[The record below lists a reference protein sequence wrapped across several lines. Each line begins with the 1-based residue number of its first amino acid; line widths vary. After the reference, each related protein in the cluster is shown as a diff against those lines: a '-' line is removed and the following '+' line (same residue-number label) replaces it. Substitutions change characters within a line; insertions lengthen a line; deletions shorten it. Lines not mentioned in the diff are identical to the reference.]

1 MSNRDVEGTFQ
12 HITIKYMRNFTLH
25 KFLATLLMAVCSAT
39 LSVAQNVAKIGT
51 TEYATLQEAVNSVA
65 QGNSGYIFIL
75 ADASFDNLSIEGKRI
90 TINLQTHT
98 VKGNNIAVNGVEGVK
113 DTHLTILDSKADS
126 LSVDEKN
133 NYKVSYTISGT
144 LELTGSIRAYNG
156 AGINV
161 TSGTVV
167 STQGVALFAVG
178 DETGQKDIT
187 SYVKITGGY
196 VKAQE
201 FGVSPQGRG
210 ASVTVNGFA
219 VIESLDNAAVAGH
232 GSNTSEK
239 KLGGT
244 SITIMGKCWLIGRI
258 QSPGYAA
265 CGIYHPQQGTLTIK
279 YSRGIPNIVAI
290 NGAGIVMRGGTLNYR
305 AGNIIATGDANFTG
319 KVGDADAQIGNCGI
333 VYDRDCDY
341 YDAANVKINISD
353 NSGEKKVVGAKA
365 AIEVINEKAQDITG
379 VIDIQGGQF
388 SSDVLAYVNTDG
400 GREVFEHEGTYY
412 VGRFKAQVEGGLKYE
427 TALTAINKAPA
438 GSTVV
443 LLKDCSESGRAPEV
457 TKNVTLDLNGK
468 NLIFSSMTVAKGGNL
483 TIKDSGTGGTYN
495 GTGANYSVY
504 VKRGGIFNLESGTLT
519 NSSTNP
525 KTQHVVVRVEGGTAA
540 TPAASTANIKG
551 GKIETKG
558 TPVYVA
564 YPGATVNVS
573 GGELVGNGLACIAGQ
588 GNKGLGGTTIN
599 ISGGTLTAKPY
610 DDASAAC
617 GIYHPNEGTLNI
629 TGGNINVADGVG
641 VLMRGGEMTMT
652 GGEINATSDD
662 ATRTGSVGDTNQK
675 IGVCGVIFDRDANYP
690 AVATTS
696 IKIDGEAKVSGAK
709 AAVELI
715 NDNNVA
721 DAKSAFKLKGGTY
734 SSDVTALLDENSVA
748 VKQGDNYV
756 VTTYYAQ
763 VGETKYATLQ
773 EAANAATAG
782 QTVKVLNDVDMTKDG
797 NLTVNVGKDIVLD
810 MNGHSIKGANA
821 DYKNIM
827 VWGKLTLK
835 DSKENSTGK
844 IYAETPYQGGVYD
857 KTLVYVGSKGEFVME
872 SGHIYSVIPEK
883 TADNGQFG
891 IGAYDNST
899 VTINGGTVESGWY
912 ALAGNGSGVQTTT
925 ITINGGTL
933 VSTSDYAIYH
943 PQFGTLTIN
952 DGAVVYGAAGA
963 IAMKRGDL
971 VVNGGTMTSKG
982 VGDTGNW
989 GDGTGNLGK
998 AALNFCAPYGDVT
1011 AIIKGGTITA
1021 EGDAVLI
1028 DAKPTAGKTVALAI
1042 EGGTYSS
1049 DVSKYCSPG
1058 FTATPNADG
1067 TYGIT
1072 KVGDG
1077 VLVVYDKSYT
1087 QVAAGGTMD
1096 IDMDQVNKILVA
1108 EAGVKGVST
1117 TLTKNYT
1124 NTGWNAFFVPFD
1136 FTLTAEMLKDFEFAT
1151 LYAATLE
1158 NGNGSPIIAY
1168 LTAKAGDKI
1177 EAFLPCLI
1185 KAKATGKQQ
1194 LVVGEVDYKSNVTSK
1209 DCSSITELFTFHPVM
1224 ENTYIAAKHGYYLNS
1239 EQNSFVYNIHP
1250 EAYLPP
1256 LTYYMTIQDRGSM
1269 SYIEPANG
1277 GASKAKICV
1286 IGENEPT
1293 GITDI
1298 ADEAANASGKVYNLQ
1313 GVVVGNTTEGL
1324 PKGVYIKNGRKI
1336 IVK

>member
-1 MSNRDVEGTFQ
+1 
-12 HITIKYMRNFTLH
+12 MRNFTLH
-25 KFLATLLMAVCSAT
+25 KFLAMLLMAVCSAT
-39 LSVAQNVAKIGT
+39 LSVAQNVAQIGT
-51 TEYATLQEAVNSVA
+51 TKYATLQEAVNSVA
-65 QGNSGYIFIL
+65 QGNSGYIKIL
-75 ADASFDNLSIEGKRI
+75 ADASFDHLSIEGKRI

-98 VKGNNIAVNGVEGVK
+98 VKGNNIAVNGVDGVK
-113 DTHLTILDSKADS
+113 DTHLTILDSTKDKY
-126 LSVDEKN
+126 LSVDATN
-133 NYKVSYTISGT
+133 NYKVSYTNSGT

-167 STQGVALFAVG
+167 STQSVALFAFG
-178 DETGQKDIT
+178 DVTGQKDIT

-201 FGVSPQGRG
+201 FGASPQGRG
-210 ASVTVNGFA
+210 ASVTVDGAA
-219 VIESLDNAAVAGH
+219 VIESLDNAAVAGN
-232 GSNTSEK
+232 GTNEPGK
-239 KLGGT
+239 KMGGT
-244 SITIMGKCWLIGRI
+244 SITISGKCWLIGRI

-279 YSRGIPNIVAI
+279 YSRGIPNIVAV
-290 NGAGIVMRGGTLNYR
+290 NGAGIVMRGGTLDYR
-305 AGNIIATGDANFTG
+305 AGNITATGDASFVG
-319 KVGDADAQIGNCGI
+319 KVGDSPIEVGTSGI

-365 AIEVINEKAQDITG
+365 AIQVINDKAQDISG
-379 VIDIQGGQF
+379 VIDIQGGTF
-388 SSDVLAYVNTDG
+388 SSDVSAYVNPTE
-400 GREVFEHEGTYY
+400 REVFGHEGTYY
-412 VGRFKAQVEGGLKYE
+412 VGKFKAQVEGGLKYE

-468 NLIFSSMTVAKGGNL
+468 NLTFSYITVSKGGNL
-483 TIKDSGTGGTYN
+483 TIKDGGNGGTYT

-504 VKRGGIFNLESGTLT
+504 VKRGGIFNLESGKLT
-519 NSSTNP
+519 NSSTASGTSN
-525 KTQHVVVRVEGGTAA
+525 VVVRVEGGTAT
-540 TPAASTANIKG
+540 TPAASTANING
-551 GKIETKG
+551 GKIESKG
-558 TPVYVA
+558 TPVFVRD
-564 YPGATVNVS
+564 PGATVNVS
-573 GGELVGNGLACIAGQ
+573 GGDLVGSGLACIAGN
-588 GNKGLGGTTIN
+588 GTKGMGGTTIN

-610 DDASAAC
+610 PYDATSAAC

-629 TGGNINVADGVG
+629 TGGTINVADGVG

-652 GGEINATSDD
+652 GGEINATGD

-675 IGVCGVIFDRDANYP
+675 IGVSGVVFDRDANYP

-696 IKIDGEAKVSGAK
+696 IKIDGEAKVNGAK
-709 AAVELI
+709 EAVELI

-734 SSDVTALLDENSVA
+734 SGDVTALLDENSEA
-748 VKQGDNYV
+748 VKQGENYV

-773 EAANAATAG
+773 EAADAATAG
-782 QTVKVLNDVDMTKDG
+782 QTVKVLNDVDMTTDG
-797 NLTVNVGKDIVLD
+797 NLTVNEGKDIVLD

-821 DYKNIM
+821 DHKNIL
-827 VWGKLTLK
+827 VKGKLTLK

-844 IYAETPYQGGVYD
+844 IYSEDPYKTGVD
-857 KTLVYVGSKGEFVME
+857 KALIYVDGEFVME
-872 SGHIYSVIPEK
+872 SGHINTVLPNSV
-883 TADNGQFG
+883 DNGQFA
-891 IGAYDNST
+891 IGAFENCK
-899 VTINGGTVESGWY
+899 VTINGGTIEGGYSAITGF
-912 ALAGNGSGVQTTT
+912 GDPKDNTT

-933 VSTSDYAIYH
+933 ISPMDYAIYH
-943 PQFGTLTIN
+943 PQPGKLTVNEGATIYGGGGAICMKSGELEINGGTLT
-952 DGAVVYGAAGA
+952 
-963 IAMKRGDL
+963 
-971 VVNGGTMTSKG
+971 SKG
-982 VGDTGNW
+982 KGNTGNW
-989 GDGTGNLGK
+989 GDGTGGLGN
-998 AALNFCAPYGDVT
+998 AALNFCKPYGDVK

-1028 DAKPTAGKTVALAI
+1028 DAQPTEGKTVTLAI

-1072 KVGDG
+1072 HVGDG
-1077 VLVVYDKSYT
+1077 VLVVYDKSYY
-1087 QVAAGGTMD
+1087 QVAAGGTVD
-1096 IDMDQVNKILVA
+1096 IDMGQVNKILVA
-1108 EAGVKGVST
+1108 KDGVKGVNT

-1136 FTLTAEMLKDFEFAT
+1136 FTLTDEMLNHFEFAT
-1151 LYAATLE
+1151 LYATVLE
-1158 NGNGSPIIAY
+1158 NGSPVISY
-1168 LTAKAGDKI
+1168 KMAKAGDKI

-1185 KAKATGKQQ
+1185 KAKAMGEQKLNLGK
-1194 LVVGEVDYKSNVTSK
+1194 VDYKSNVTSK
-1209 DCSSITELFTFHPVM
+1209 DCSSITELYTFHPVM

-1239 EQNSFVYNIHP
+1239 EQNSFVYNAHP
-1250 EAYLPP
+1250 EAYIQP
-1256 LTYYMTIQDRGSM
+1256 LRYYMTIQDRATM

-1286 IGENEPT
+1286 IGEDEPT
-1293 GITDI
+1293 GITDLV
-1298 ADEAANASGKVYNLQ
+1298 DEAANASGKVYNLQ

>member
-1 MSNRDVEGTFQ
+1 
-12 HITIKYMRNFTLH
+12 
-25 KFLATLLMAVCSAT
+25 MAVCSAT
-39 LSVAQNVAKIGT
+39 LSVAQNVAKIGS
-51 TEYATLQEAVNSVA
+51 TEYATLEEAVNSVA
-65 QGNSGYIFIL
+65 QGKQGYITIL

-98 VKGNNIAVNGVEGVK
+98 VKGNNIAVNGVDGVK

-219 VIESLDNAAVAGH
+219 VIESLDNAAIAGH

-290 NGAGIVMRGGTLNYR
+290 NGAGIVMRGGTLDYR
-305 AGNIIATGDANFTG
+305 AGNITATGDASFVG
-319 KVGDADAQIGNCGI
+319 KVGDSPIEVGTSGI

-365 AIEVINEKAQDITG
+365 AIQVINDKAQDISG
-379 VIDIQGGQF
+379 VIDIQGGTF
-388 SSDVLAYVNTDG
+388 SSDVSAYVNPTE
-400 GREVFEHEGTYY
+400 REVFGHEGTYY
-412 VGRFKAQVEGGLKYE
+412 VGKFKAQVEGGLKYE

-468 NLIFSSMTVAKGGNL
+468 NLTFSYITVSKGGNL
-483 TIKDSGTGGTYN
+483 TIKDGGNGGTYT

-504 VKRGGIFNLESGTLT
+504 VKRGGIFNLESGKLT
-519 NSSTNP
+519 NSSTASGTSN
-525 KTQHVVVRVEGGTAA
+525 VVVRVEGGTAT
-540 TPAASTANIKG
+540 TPAASTANING
-551 GKIETKG
+551 GKIESKG
-558 TPVYVA
+558 TPVFVRD
-564 YPGATVNVS
+564 PGATVNVS
-573 GGELVGNGLACIAGQ
+573 GGDLVGSGLACIAGN
-588 GNKGLGGTTIN
+588 GTKGMGGTTIN

-610 DDASAAC
+610 PYDATSAAC

-629 TGGNINVADGVG
+629 TGGTINVADGVG

-652 GGEINATSDD
+652 GGEINATGD

-675 IGVCGVIFDRDANYP
+675 IGVSGVVFDRDANYP

-696 IKIDGEAKVSGAK
+696 IKIDGEAKVNGAK
-709 AAVELI
+709 EAVELI

-734 SSDVTALLDENSVA
+734 SSDVTALLDENSEA
-748 VKQGDNYV
+748 VKQGENYV

-773 EAANAATAG
+773 EAADAATAG
-782 QTVKVLNDVDMTKDG
+782 QTVKVLNDVDMTTDG
-797 NLTVNVGKDIVLD
+797 NLTVNEGKDIVLD

-821 DYKNIM
+821 DHKNIL
-827 VWGKLTLK
+827 VKGKLTLK

-844 IYAETPYQGGVYD
+844 IYSEDPYKTGVD
-857 KTLVYVGSKGEFVME
+857 KALIYVDGEFVME
-872 SGHIYSVIPEK
+872 SGHINTVLPNSV
-883 TADNGQFG
+883 DNGQFA
-891 IGAYDNST
+891 IGAFENCK
-899 VTINGGTVESGWY
+899 VTINGGTIEGGYSAITGF
-912 ALAGNGSGVQTTT
+912 GDPKDNTT

-933 VSTSDYAIYH
+933 ISPMDYAIYH
-943 PQFGTLTIN
+943 PQPGKLTVNEGATIYGGGGAICMKSGELEINGGTLT
-952 DGAVVYGAAGA
+952 
-963 IAMKRGDL
+963 
-971 VVNGGTMTSKG
+971 SKG
-982 VGDTGNW
+982 KGNTGNW
-989 GDGTGNLGK
+989 GDGTGGLGN
-998 AALNFCAPYGDVT
+998 AALNFCKPYGDVK

-1028 DAKPTAGKTVALAI
+1028 DAQPTEGKTVTLAI

-1072 KVGDG
+1072 HVGDG
-1077 VLVVYDKSYT
+1077 VLVVYDKSYY
-1087 QVAAGGTMD
+1087 QVAAGGTVD
-1096 IDMDQVNKILVA
+1096 IDMGQVNKILVA
-1108 EAGVKGVST
+1108 KDGVKGVNT

-1136 FTLTAEMLKDFEFAT
+1136 FTLTDEMLNDFEFAT
-1151 LYAATLE
+1151 LYAIALE
-1158 NGNGSPIIAY
+1158 NGNGSSVISYIMK
-1168 LTAKAGDKI
+1168 KAGDKI
-1177 EAFLPCLI
+1177 AAFFPCLI
-1185 KAKATGKQQ
+1185 KAKATGKQK
-1194 LVVGEVDYKSNVTSK
+1194 LNVGEVDYKSIKEVTPT
-1209 DCSSITELFTFHPVM
+1209 DCSSTTELFTFHPVM
-1224 ENTYIAAKHGYYLNS
+1224 ENTYIAAKKGYYLNS
-1239 EQNSFVYNIHP
+1239 EKKSFVYNIHP

-1256 LTYYMTIQDRGSM
+1256 FRYYMTIQDRATKN
-1269 SYIEPANG
+1269 YIVPDNG

-1293 GITDI
+1293 GITDLV
-1298 ADEAANASGKVYNLQ
+1298 DEAANASGKVYNLQ

>member
-1 MSNRDVEGTFQ
+1 
-12 HITIKYMRNFTLH
+12 MRNFTLH
-25 KFLATLLMAVCSAT
+25 KFLAMLLMAVCSAT
-39 LSVAQNVAKIGT
+39 LSVAKNVAKIGT

-65 QGNSGYIFIL
+65 QGKNGYIFIL
-75 ADASFDNLSIEGKRI
+75 ADASFDNLSIDGKQI

-98 VKGNNIAVNGVEGVK
+98 VKGNSIDVNGVEGV
-113 DTHLTILDSKADS
+113 DTYLKILDSKAKG
-126 LSVDEKN
+126 LSVDATN

-156 AGINV
+156 AGIKV
-161 TSGTVV
+161 ESGTVV
-167 STQGVALFAVG
+167 STQSVALFAVG
-178 DETGQKDIT
+178 DETGQKDIA

-201 FGVSPQGRG
+201 FGASPQGRG
-210 ASVTVNGFA
+210 ASVTVDVADRKGA
-219 VIESLDNAAVAGH
+219 TVVESLDNAAVAGN
-232 GSNTSEK
+232 GTNSPEK

-244 SITIMGKCWLIGRI
+244 SITISGKCWLIGRI

-279 YSRGIPNIVAI
+279 YHLGIPNIVAI
-290 NGAGIVMRGGTLNYR
+290 NGAGIVMRGGTLDYR
-305 AGNIIATGDANFTG
+305 AGNIIATGDASFVG
-319 KVGDADAQIGNCGI
+319 KVGDSRVVVGNSGI

-341 YDAANVKINISD
+341 YDAANVKINIS
-353 NSGEKKVVGAKA
+353 NTGEKKVVGAKT
-365 AIEVINEKAQDITG
+365 AIQVINDKAQDISG
-379 VIDIQGGQF
+379 VFDIKGGTF
-388 SSDVLAYVNTDG
+388 SSDVSAYVNTTE
-400 GREVFEHEGTYY
+400 REVFEHEGTYY
-412 VGRFKAQVEGGLKYE
+412 VGNFKAQVVGGLKYE
-427 TALTAINKAPA
+427 TALTAINEAPA

-443 LLKDCSESGRAPEV
+443 LLKDCSETGRSPEI

-468 NLIFSSMTVAKGGNL
+468 NLTFSYITVSKGGNL
-483 TIKDSGTGGTYN
+483 TIKDSGNGGTYS
-495 GTGANYSVY
+495 GTGANYSVH

-519 NSSTNP
+519 NSSTANG
-525 KTQHVVVRVEGGTAA
+525 TSNVVVRVEGGTAA
-540 TPAASTANIKG
+540 TPVASTANIKG

-558 TPVYVA
+558 TPVFVRD
-564 YPGATVNVS
+564 PGATVNVS
-573 GGELVGNGLACIAGQ
+573 GGELTGSGLACIAGN
-588 GNKGLGGTTIN
+588 GSEGMGGTTIN
-599 ISGGTLTAKPY
+599 VSGGTLTAKPY
-610 DDASAAC
+610 DDTSAAC

-629 TGGNINVADGVG
+629 TGGTINVADGVG

-652 GGEINATSDD
+652 GGEINATGD

-675 IGVCGVIFDRDANYP
+675 IGVSGVIFDRDANYP

-734 SSDVTALLDENSVA
+734 SSDISALLDENSVA
-748 VKQGDNYV
+748 EEKNGVYV

-782 QTVKVLNDVDMTKDG
+782 QTVKVLNDVDMTTHG

-821 DYKNIM
+821 DYKNIL

-844 IYAETPYQGGVYD
+844 IYAETPYQYGVYD
-857 KTLVYVGSKGEFVME
+857 KPLVYVGSKGEFVME
-872 SGHIYSVIPEK
+872 SGHIYSVIPEN
-883 TADNGQFG
+883 TVYSGQFG
-891 IGAYDNST
+891 IGAYDNSK

-912 ALAGNGSGVQTTT
+912 AIAGNGSGVQTTA

-963 IAMKRGDL
+963 IAMKRGNL
-971 VVNGGTMTSKG
+971 VVNGGIMTSKG
-982 VGDTGNW
+982 IGDTGNW

-1011 AIIKGGTITA
+1011 ATIKGGTITA

-1028 DAKPTAGKTVALAI
+1028 DAKPTEGKEVSLAI
-1042 EGGTYSS
+1042 SGGTFSS
-1049 DVSKYCSPG
+1049 DVSKYCAAG

-1072 KVGDG
+1072 KVGDLS
-1077 VLVVYDKSYT
+1077 VMVAYDKAYDN
-1087 QVAAGGTMD
+1087 VEAGGTVDINMD
-1096 IDMDQVNKILVA
+1096 TVNKILVA
-1108 EAGVKGVST
+1108 KTEVANVTT
-1117 TLTKNYT
+1117 TLTKT
-1124 NTGWNAFFVPFD
+1124 FSSTGWNAFFVPFD
-1136 FTLTAEMLKDFEFAT
+1136 FTLTAEMLNDFEFAKLHAVIAENNAPVVNFKT
-1151 LYAATLE
+1151 VAA
-1158 NGNGSPIIAY
+1158 N
-1168 LTAKAGDKI
+1168 DKI
-1177 EAFLPCLI
+1177 SAYSPYLI
-1185 KAKATGKQQ
+1185 KAKTAGSHS
-1194 LVVGEVDYKSNVTSK
+1194 LNVGAVTYKSNAGEPPYTATI
-1209 DCSSITELFTFHPVM
+1209 DEFYTFYPVM
-1224 ENTYIAAKHGYYLNS
+1224 ENTYTAVEKGYYLDS
-1239 EQNSFVYNIHP
+1239 EQNSFVYSVN
-1250 EAYLPP
+1250 EKTYVPP
-1256 LTYYMTIQDRGSM
+1256 LRYYMTMWDKNAKD
-1269 SYIEPANG
+1269 YIVPTSG
-1277 GASKAKICV
+1277 GASKVKFCV
-1286 IGENEPT
+1286 IGEDEPT
-1293 GITDI
+1293 GITDMV
-1298 ADEAANASGKVYNLQ
+1298 DDAANASGKIYNLQ

>member
-1 MSNRDVEGTFQ
+1 M
-12 HITIKYMRNFTLH
+12 
-25 KFLATLLMAVCSAT
+25 LLMAVCSAT
-39 LSVAQNVAKIGT
+39 LSVAQNVAKIGS
-51 TEYATLQEAVNSVA
+51 TEYATLQEAVDSVA
-65 QGNSGYIFIL
+65 QGKKGYIYIL
-75 ADASFDNLSIEGKRI
+75 ADASFDNLSIEGKQI
-90 TINLQTHT
+90 IINLQNHT
-98 VKGNNIAVNGVEGVK
+98 VTGNKIDVYGTEGT
-113 DTHLTILDSKADS
+113 DTYLKILDSSKRQH
-126 LSVDEKN
+126 LSVDAKN
-133 NYKVSYTISGT
+133 NYKVSYTNSGT

-156 AGINV
+156 AAIKV
-161 TSGTVV
+161 ESGTVV
-167 STQGVALFAVG
+167 STQSVALFAFG
-178 DETGQKDIT
+178 DETGQKDIA
-187 SYVKITGGY
+187 SSIEITGGY

-201 FGVSPQGRG
+201 FGASPQGRG

-219 VIESLDNAAVAGH
+219 VIESLDNAAVAGN
-232 GSNTSEK
+232 GTNEPGK

-244 SITIMGKCWLIGRI
+244 SITISGKCWLIGRI

-265 CGIYHPQQGTLTIK
+265 CGIYYPQRGTLTIK
-279 YSRGIPNIVAI
+279 YSAGIPNIVAI
-290 NGAGIVMRGGTLNYR
+290 NGAGIVMRGGTLDYR
-305 AGNIIATGDANFTG
+305 AGNIIATGDASFVG
-319 KVGDADAQIGNCGI
+319 KVGDTPIEVGTSGI

-341 YDAANVKINISD
+341 YDAANVKITIPS
-353 NSGEKKVVGAKA
+353 SGEKKVVGAKS
-365 AIEVINEKAQDITG
+365 AIQVINDKAQDISG
-379 VIDIQGGQF
+379 VFDIQGGSF
-388 SSDVLAYVNTDG
+388 SSDVSAYVNTKE
-400 GREVFEHEGTYY
+400 REVFEHEGTYY
-412 VGRFKAQVEGGLKYE
+412 VGKFKAQVVGGLKYE
-427 TALTAINKAPA
+427 MASTAISKAPA
-438 GSTVV
+438 GSTVI
-443 LLKDCSESGRAPEV
+443 LLNDCEEGNLGPSVS
-457 TKNVTLDLNGK
+457 KNVTIDLNGK
-468 NLIFSSMTVAKGGNL
+468 NLVFQSITVDIHGNL
-483 TIKDSGTGGTYN
+483 TIKDSGNGGTYN
-495 GTGANYSVY
+495 GTYVDYSVR
-504 VKRGGIFNLESGTLT
+504 VKRGSVFNLESGTLT
-519 NSSTNP
+519 NSSTHP
-525 KTQHVVVRVEGGTAA
+525 KTSNVVVWVEGGTAKK
-540 TPAASTANIKG
+540 PAASTANIKG

-558 TPVYVA
+558 TPVFVRD
-564 YPGATVNVS
+564 PGATVNVS
-573 GGELVGNGLACIAGQ
+573 GGELVGSGLACIAGN
-588 GNKGLGGTTIN
+588 GTKGQGGTTIN
-599 ISGGTLTAKPY
+599 VSGGTLTANAADK
-610 DDASAAC
+610 ASAAC

-629 TGGNINVADGVG
+629 TGGTINVTDGVG

-652 GGEINATSDD
+652 GGEINATGD
-662 ATRTGSVGDTNQK
+662 ATRIGSVGDTNQK
-675 IGVCGVIFDRDANYP
+675 IGVSGVIFDRDANYP
-690 AVATTS
+690 AVATTK
-696 IKIDGEAKVSGAK
+696 IKIDGDAKVNGAK
-709 AAVELI
+709 EAVELI
-715 NDNNVA
+715 NTQGVA
-721 DAKSAFKLKGGTY
+721 DAKSAFSLKGGTY
-734 SSDVTALLDENSVA
+734 NKDVTALLDENSVA
-748 VKQGDNYV
+748 EEKDGVYV

-773 EAANAATAG
+773 EAADAATAG
-782 QTVKVLNDVDMTKDG
+782 QTVKVINDVDMTTDG
-797 NLTVNVGKDIVLD
+797 NLTVKVGKDIVLD

-821 DYKNIM
+821 DYKNIL

-844 IYAETPYQGGVYD
+844 IYAETPYQYGVYD
-857 KTLVYVGSKGEFVME
+857 KPLVYVGSKGEFVME
-872 SGHIYSVIPEK
+872 SGHIYSVIPKK

-891 IGAYDNST
+891 IGAYDNSK

-912 ALAGNGSGVQTTT
+912 AIAGNGSGVQTTT

-963 IAMKRGDL
+963 IAMKRGNL

-982 VGDTGNW
+982 IGDTGNW

-1028 DAKPTAGKTVALAI
+1028 DAQPTEGKTVTLAI

-1067 TYGIT
+1067 TYSIT
-1072 KVGDG
+1072 HVGDG

-1096 IDMDQVNKILVA
+1096 IDMGQVNKILVA
-1108 EAGVKGVST
+1108 EAGVTGVNT
-1117 TLTKNYT
+1117 TLQKNFT

-1269 SYIEPANG
+1269 SYIESANG

>member
-1 MSNRDVEGTFQ
+1 
-12 HITIKYMRNFTLH
+12 MRNFTLH
-25 KFLATLLMAVCSAT
+25 KILAMLLMAVCNAT

-65 QGNSGYIFIL
+65 QGKKGYIYIL
-75 ADASFDNLSIEGKRI
+75 ADASFDNLSIDGKQI
-90 TINLQTHT
+90 IINLQTHT
-98 VKGNNIAVNGVEGVK
+98 VKGNDIAVKGVDGIT
-113 DTHLTILDSKADS
+113 DTYLKILDSKAKR
-126 LSVDEKN
+126 LSVSTTN
-133 NYKVSYTISGT
+133 NYKVSYTTSGT

-156 AGINV
+156 AAIKV
-161 TSGTVV
+161 ESGTVV
-167 STQGVALFAVG
+167 STQSVALFAVG
-178 DETGQKDIT
+178 DETGQKDIA
-187 SYVKITGGY
+187 SSIEITGGY

-201 FGVSPQGRG
+201 FGASPQGRG

-219 VIESLDNAAVAGH
+219 VIESLDNAAVAGN
-232 GSNTSEK
+232 GTNEPGK

-258 QSPGYAA
+258 QSSGYAA

-279 YSRGIPNIVAI
+279 YNAGIPNIVAI
-290 NGAGIVMRGGTLNYR
+290 NGAGIVMRGGTLNYS
-305 AGNIIATGDANFTG
+305 AGNITATGDANFVG
-319 KVGDADAQIGNCGI
+319 KVGDSRVVVGTSGI

-341 YDAANVKINISD
+341 YDAANVKITIPS
-353 NSGEKKVVGAKA
+353 SGEKKVVGAKS
-365 AIEVINEKAQDITG
+365 AIQVINDSNNNIDD
-379 VIDIQGGQF
+379 VFDIQGGQF
-388 SSDVLAYVNTDG
+388 SSDVSAYVNTKE
-400 GREVFEHEGTYY
+400 REVFEHEGTYY
-412 VGRFKAQVEGGLKYE
+412 VGKFKAQVVGGLKYE
-427 TALTAINKAPA
+427 MASTAISKAPA
-438 GSTVV
+438 GSTVI
-443 LLKDCSESGRAPEV
+443 LLNDCEERNLGPSVS
-457 TKNVTLDLNGK
+457 KNVTIDLNGK
-468 NLIFSSMTVAKGGNL
+468 NLVFQSITVDIHGNL
-483 TIKDSGTGGTYN
+483 TIKDSGNGGTYN
-495 GTGANYSVY
+495 GTYVDYSVR
-504 VKRGGIFNLESGTLT
+504 VKRGGVFNLESGTLT
-519 NSSTNP
+519 NSSTTEGTSN
-525 KTQHVVVRVEGGTAA
+525 VVVWVEGGTAKK
-540 TPAASTANIKG
+540 PAASTANIKG

-558 TPVYVA
+558 TPVFVRD
-564 YPGATVNVS
+564 PGATVNVS
-573 GGELVGNGLACIAGQ
+573 GGDLVGSGLACIAGN
-588 GNKGLGGTTIN
+588 GTKGYGGTTIN
-599 ISGGTLTAKPY
+599 VSGGTLTAKPY
-610 DDASAAC
+610 DATSAAC

-629 TGGNINVADGVG
+629 TGGTINVADGVG
-641 VLMRGGEMTMT
+641 VLMRGGKMTMT
-652 GGEINATSDD
+652 GGEINATGD
-662 ATRTGSVGDTNQK
+662 ATRTGSVGDANQK
-675 IGVCGVIFDRDANYP
+675 IGVSGVIFDRDANYP
-690 AVATTS
+690 YAASTS

-734 SSDVTALLDENSVA
+734 SSDVSALLDENSVA
-748 VKQGDNYV
+748 EEKNGVYV
-756 VTTYYAQ
+756 VKTYYAQ

-773 EAANAATAG
+773 KAADAAAAG
-782 QTVKVLNDVDMTKDG
+782 QTVTVLNDVDMTTDG
-797 NLTVNVGKDIVLD
+797 NLTVNEGKDIVLD

-821 DYKNIM
+821 DYKNIL

-844 IYAETPYQGGVYD
+844 IYAETPYQYGVYD
-857 KTLVYVGSKGEFVME
+857 KPLVYVGSKGEFVME

-899 VTINGGTVESGWY
+899 VTINGGTIESGWY
-912 ALAGNGSGVQTTT
+912 AIAGNGSGVQTTA

-963 IAMKRGDL
+963 IAMKRGNL

-982 VGDTGNW
+982 IGDTGNW

-1028 DAKPTAGKTVALAI
+1028 DAKPTEGKTVTLAI

-1058 FTATPNADG
+1058 FTATLNADG
-1067 TYGIT
+1067 TYGIIN
-1072 KVGDG
+1072 VGDG

-1087 QVAAGGTMD
+1087 QVEAGGSVD

-1108 EAGVKGVST
+1108 EAGVKGVNT

-1124 NTGWNAFFVPFD
+1124 NTGWNSFFVPFD
-1136 FTLTAEMLKDFEFAT
+1136 FTLTDEMLNHFEFAT
-1151 LYAATLE
+1151 LYSIMLE
-1158 NGNGSPIIAY
+1158 NGNGSPVISYIMK
-1168 LTAKAGDKI
+1168 KAGDNI
-1177 EAFLPCLI
+1177 AAFFPCLI
-1185 KAKATGKQQ
+1185 KAKATGEQT
-1194 LVVGEVDYKSNVTSK
+1194 LNVGEVDYKSTKRVTPK
-1209 DCSSITELFTFHPVM
+1209 DCSSITELYTFYPVM

-1239 EQNSFVYNIHP
+1239 EQNSFVYNAHP
-1250 EAYLPP
+1250 EAHIRP
-1256 LTYYMTIQDRGSM
+1256 LRYYMTIQDRATM

-1286 IGENEPT
+1286 IGEDEPT
-1293 GITDI
+1293 DITDLV
-1298 ADEAANASGKVYNLQ
+1298 DDGANASGKVYNLQ

>member
-1 MSNRDVEGTFQ
+1 
-12 HITIKYMRNFTLH
+12 MRNFTLH

-39 LSVAQNVAKIGT
+39 LSVAQNVAKIGS

-65 QGNSGYIFIL
+65 PGKQGYIFIL
-75 ADASFDNLSIEGKRI
+75 ADASFDNLRIDGKQI
-90 TINLQTHT
+90 VINLKAHT
-98 VKGNNIAVNGVEGVK
+98 VKGHDITVNGDGITNTYLK
-113 DTHLTILDSKADS
+113 ILDSSKYQH
-126 LSVDEKN
+126 LSVDATN
-133 NYKVSYTISGT
+133 NYKVSYTNSGT

-156 AGINV
+156 AGIKV
-161 TSGTVV
+161 ESGTVV
-167 STQGVALFAVG
+167 STQGSALFAVG
-178 DETGQKDIT
+178 DETGQKDIA
-187 SYVKITGGY
+187 SYINITGGY

-201 FGVSPQGRG
+201 VGASPQGRG

-219 VIESLDNAAVAGH
+219 VIESLDNAAVAGN
-232 GSNTSEK
+232 GTNEPGK
-239 KLGGT
+239 KMGGT
-244 SITIMGKCWLIGRI
+244 SITISGKCWLIGRI
-258 QSPGYAA
+258 LSQGYAA

-279 YSRGIPNIVAI
+279 YSAGIPNIVAI
-290 NGAGIVMRGGTLNYR
+290 NGAGIVMRSGTLDYR
-305 AGNIIATGDANFTG
+305 AGNIIATGDASFVG
-319 KVGDADAQIGNCGI
+319 KVGDSPIEVGTSGI

-341 YDAANVKINISD
+341 YDAANVKITIPS
-353 NSGEKKVVGAKA
+353 SGEKKVVGAKA
-365 AIEVINEKAQDITG
+365 AIQVINDKAQDISG
-379 VIDIQGGQF
+379 VFDIQGGSF
-388 SSDVLAYVNTDG
+388 SSDVSAYVNTTE
-400 GREVFEHEGTYY
+400 REVFEHEGTYY
-412 VGRFKAQVEGGLKYE
+412 VGIFKAQVVGGLKYE
-427 TALTAINKAPA
+427 TFSTAISKAPA

-443 LLKDCSESGRAPEV
+443 LLKDCNAPGSGASIS
-457 TKNVTLDLNGK
+457 KNVTLDLKGK
-468 NLIFSSMTVAKGGNL
+468 NLTLSSMTVDKGGNL
-483 TIKDSGTGGTYN
+483 TIKDSGNGGTYN
-495 GTGANYSVY
+495 GTGVNYSLR

-519 NSSTNP
+519 NTSTDSLTSN
-525 KTQHVVVRVEGGTAA
+525 VVVWVEGGTAKK
-540 TPAASTANIKG
+540 PAASTANIKG

-558 TPVYVA
+558 TPVFVRD
-564 YPGATVNVS
+564 PGATVNVS
-573 GGELVGNGLACIAGQ
+573 GGELVGSGLACIAGN
-588 GNKGLGGTTIN
+588 GTKGQGGTTIN
-599 ISGGTLTAKPY
+599 VSGGTLTANAADK
-610 DDASAAC
+610 ASAAC

-629 TGGNINVADGVG
+629 TGGTINVADGVG

-652 GGEINATSDD
+652 GGEINATGDD

-675 IGVCGVIFDRDANYP
+675 IGVSGVIFDRDANYP
-690 AVATTS
+690 AVATTK
-696 IKIDGEAKVSGAK
+696 IKIDGDAKVNGAK
-709 AAVELI
+709 EAVELI
-715 NDNNVA
+715 NTNGVA

-734 SSDVTALLDENSVA
+734 SSDVSALLDENSVA
-748 VKQGDNYV
+748 EEKNGVYV
-756 VTTYYAQ
+756 VKTYYAQ

-773 EAANAATAG
+773 KAADAAAAG
-782 QTVKVLNDVDMTKDG
+782 QTVTVLNDVDMTTDG
-797 NLTVNVGKDIVLD
+797 NLTVNEGKDIVLD

-821 DYKNIM
+821 DYKNIL

-844 IYAETPYQGGVYD
+844 IYAETPYQYGVYD
-857 KTLVYVGSKGEFVME
+857 KPLVYVGSKGEFVME
-872 SGHIYSVIPEK
+872 SGHIYSVIPKK

-899 VTINGGTVESGWY
+899 VTINGGTIESGWY
-912 ALAGNGSGVQTTT
+912 AIAGNGSGVQTTA

-963 IAMKRGDL
+963 IAMKRGNL

-982 VGDTGNW
+982 IGDTGNW

-1028 DAKPTAGKTVALAI
+1028 DAKPTEGKTVTLAI

-1072 KVGDG
+1072 HVGDG
-1077 VLVVYDKSYT
+1077 ILVTYDKSYT
-1087 QVAAGGTMD
+1087 QIAAGGTVD

-1108 EAGVKGVST
+1108 EAGVNGVNT
-1117 TLTKNYT
+1117 TLTKNYN
-1124 NTGWNAFFVPFD
+1124 NTGWYSFFVPFD
-1136 FTLTAEMLKDFEFAT
+1136 FTLTDEMLKDFEFAT
-1151 LYAATLE
+1151 LYATALE
-1158 NGNGSPIIAY
+1158 NGNGSPVISY
-1168 LTAKAGDKI
+1168 KMAKAGDKI
-1177 EAFLPCLI
+1177 AAFFPCLI
-1185 KAKATGKQQ
+1185 KAKATGEQK
-1194 LVVGEVDYKSNVTSK
+1194 LNVGEVDYKSTKGVTPK
-1209 DCSSITELFTFHPVM
+1209 DCSSITELYTFYPVM

-1239 EQNSFVYNIHP
+1239 EQNSFVYNAHP
-1250 EAYLPP
+1250 EAHIRP
-1256 LTYYMTIQDRGSM
+1256 LRYYMTIQDRATM

-1286 IGENEPT
+1286 IGEDEPT
-1293 GITDI
+1293 GITDLV
-1298 ADEAANASGKVYNLQ
+1298 DDGANASGKVYNLQ

>member
-1 MSNRDVEGTFQ
+1 
-12 HITIKYMRNFTLH
+12 
-25 KFLATLLMAVCSAT
+25 MAVCSAT
-39 LSVAQNVAKIGT
+39 LSVAQNVAKIGS

-65 QGNSGYIFIL
+65 PGGKGYIYIL
-75 ADASFDNLSIEGKRI
+75 ADASFDNLSIDGKQI
-90 TINLQTHT
+90 IINLQTHT
-98 VKGNNIAVNGVEGVK
+98 VKGNDIAVKGVDGIT
-113 DTHLTILDSKADS
+113 DTYLKILDSKAKR
-126 LSVDEKN
+126 LSVSTKN
-133 NYKVSYTISGT
+133 NYKVSYTTSGT

-156 AGINV
+156 AAINV
-161 TSGTVV
+161 ESGTVV
-167 STQGVALFAVG
+167 STRGIALLAVG

-187 SYVKITGGY
+187 SSINITGGY

-201 FGVSPQGRG
+201 FGASPQGRG

-219 VIESLDNAAVAGH
+219 VIESLDNAAVAGN
-232 GSNTSEK
+232 GTNEPGK

-258 QSPGYAA
+258 QSSGYAA

-279 YSRGIPNIVAI
+279 YNAGIPNIVAI
-290 NGAGIVMRGGTLNYR
+290 NGAGIVMRGGTLDYR
-305 AGNIIATGDANFTG
+305 AGNIIATGDANFVG
-319 KVGDADAQIGNCGI
+319 KVGDTPIEVGTSGI

-341 YDAANVKINISD
+341 YDAANVKITIPS
-353 NSGEKKVVGAKA
+353 SGEKKVVGAKA
-365 AIEVINEKAQDITG
+365 AIQVINDKAQDISG
-379 VIDIQGGQF
+379 VFDIQGGSF
-388 SSDVLAYVNTDG
+388 SSDVSAYVNTKE
-400 GREVFEHEGTYY
+400 REVFEHEGTYY
-412 VGRFKAQVEGGLKYE
+412 VGKFKAQVVGGLKYE
-427 TALTAINKAPA
+427 MASTAISKAPA
-438 GSTVV
+438 GSTVI
-443 LLKDCSESGRAPEV
+443 LLSDCEEGNLGPSVS
-457 TKNVTLDLNGK
+457 KNVTIDLNGK
-468 NLIFSSMTVAKGGNL
+468 NLVFQSITVDIHGNL
-483 TIKDSGTGGTYN
+483 TIKDSGNGGTYN
-495 GTGANYSVY
+495 GTYVDYSVR
-504 VKRGGIFNLESGTLT
+504 VKRGSVFNLESGTLT
-519 NSSTNP
+519 NTSTDDGTSN
-525 KTQHVVVRVEGGTAA
+525 VVVWVEGGTAKK
-540 TPAASTANIKG
+540 PAASTANIKG
-551 GKIETKG
+551 GKIDTKG
-558 TPVYVA
+558 TPVFVRD
-564 YPGATVNVS
+564 PGATVNVS
-573 GGELVGNGLACIAGQ
+573 GGELKGSGLACIAGN
-588 GNKGLGGTTIN
+588 GTKGQGGTTIN
-599 ISGGTLTAKPY
+599 VSGGTLTANPY
-610 DDASAAC
+610 DDTSAAC

-629 TGGNINVADGVG
+629 TGGTINVADGVG

-652 GGEINATSDD
+652 GGEINATGD
-662 ATRTGSVGDTNQK
+662 ATRTGSVGDANQK
-675 IGVCGVIFDRDANYP
+675 IGVSGVIFDRDANYP
-690 AVATTS
+690 YAATTS

-734 SSDVTALLDENSVA
+734 SSDISALLDENSVA
-748 VKQGDNYV
+748 VKQGENYV

-773 EAANAATAG
+773 EAANAAAAG
-782 QTVKVLNDVDMTKDG
+782 QTVKVLNDVDMTTDG

-821 DYKNIM
+821 DYKNIL
-827 VWGKLTLK
+827 VSGKLTLM

-844 IYAETPYQGGVYD
+844 IYAETPYQYGVYD
-857 KTLVYVGSKGEFVME
+857 KPLVYVGSKGEFVME

-891 IGAYDNST
+891 IGAYDNSK

-912 ALAGNGSGVQTTT
+912 AIAGNGSGVQTTT

-963 IAMKRGDL
+963 IAMKRGNL

-982 VGDTGNW
+982 IGDTGNW

-1028 DAKPTAGKTVALAI
+1028 DAKPTEGKTVTLAI

-1072 KVGDG
+1072 HVGDG
-1077 VLVVYDKSYT
+1077 VLVAYDKSYT
-1087 QVAAGGTMD
+1087 QVEAGGTVD
-1096 IDMDQVNKILVA
+1096 IDMGQVNKILVA
-1108 EAGVKGVST
+1108 EAGVKGVNT

-1124 NTGWNAFFVPFD
+1124 NTGWNSFFVPFD
-1136 FTLTAEMLKDFEFAT
+1136 FTLTEEMLNNFEFAT
-1151 LYAATLE
+1151 LYSIMLE
-1158 NGNGSPIIAY
+1158 NGNGSPVISYIMK
-1168 LTAKAGDKI
+1168 KAGDKI
-1177 EAFLPCLI
+1177 AAFFPCLI
-1185 KAKATGKQQ
+1185 KAKATGEKK
-1194 LVVGEVDYKSNVTSK
+1194 LAVGEVDYKSNVTSK
-1209 DCSSITELFTFHPVM
+1209 DCSSITEVYTFYPVM
-1224 ENTYIAAKHGYYLNS
+1224 ENTYFAAKHGYYLNS
-1239 EQNSFVYNIHP
+1239 EQNSFVYNTHP
-1250 EAYLPP
+1250 EAYVQP
-1256 LTYYMTIQDRGSM
+1256 LRYYMTIQDRGDM

-1286 IGENEPT
+1286 IGEDEPT
-1293 GITDI
+1293 GITDLV
-1298 ADEAANASGKVYNLQ
+1298 DDGANASGKVYNLQ

>member
-1 MSNRDVEGTFQ
+1 M
-12 HITIKYMRNFTLH
+12 
-25 KFLATLLMAVCSAT
+25 LLMAVSSAT
-39 LSVAQNVAKIGT
+39 LSVAQNVAKIGS
-51 TEYATLQEAVNSVA
+51 TEYATLQEAVDSVA
-65 QGNSGYIFIL
+65 QGKKGYIYIL
-75 ADASFDNLSIEGKRI
+75 ADASFDNLSIEGKQI
-90 TINLQTHT
+90 IINLQNHT
-98 VKGNNIAVNGVEGVK
+98 VTGNKIDVYGTEGT
-113 DTHLTILDSKADS
+113 DTYLKILDSKAKG
-126 LSVDEKN
+126 LSVDKN
-133 NYKVSYTISGT
+133 NNYSVSYTASGT

-156 AGINV
+156 AAIKV
-161 TSGTVV
+161 ESGTVV
-167 STQGVALFAVG
+167 STQSVALFAVG
-178 DETGQKDIT
+178 DETGQKDIA
-187 SYVKITGGY
+187 SSIEITGGY

-201 FGVSPQGRG
+201 FGASPQGRG
-210 ASVTVNGFA
+210 ARVTVNGFA
-219 VIESLDNAAVAGH
+219 VIESLDNAAVAGN
-232 GSNTSEK
+232 GTNEPGK

-244 SITIMGKCWLIGRI
+244 SITISGKCWLIGRI
-258 QSPGYAA
+258 QSQGYAA
-265 CGIYHPQQGTLTIK
+265 CGIYHPQRGTLTIK
-279 YSRGIPNIVAI
+279 YSAGIPNIVAI
-290 NGAGIVMRGGTLNYR
+290 NGAGIVMRGGTLDYR
-305 AGNIIATGDANFTG
+305 AGNIIATGDANFVG
-319 KVGDADAQIGNCGI
+319 KVGDSRVVVGTSGI

-341 YDAANVKINISD
+341 YDAANVKITIPS
-353 NSGEKKVVGAKA
+353 SGEKKVVGAKA
-365 AIEVINEKAQDITG
+365 AIQVINDKAQDISG
-379 VIDIQGGQF
+379 VFDIQGGSF
-388 SSDVLAYVNTDG
+388 SSDVSAYVNTKE
-400 GREVFEHEGTYY
+400 REVFEHEGTYY
-412 VGRFKAQVEGGLKYE
+412 VGKFKAQVVGGLKYE
-427 TALTAINKAPA
+427 MASTAISKAPA
-438 GSTVV
+438 GSTVI
-443 LLKDCSESGRAPEV
+443 LLSDCEEGNLGPSVS
-457 TKNVTLDLNGK
+457 KNVTIDLNGK
-468 NLIFSSMTVAKGGNL
+468 NLVFQSITVDIHGNL
-483 TIKDSGTGGTYN
+483 TIKDSGNGGTYN
-495 GTGANYSVY
+495 GTYVDYSVR
-504 VKRGGIFNLESGTLT
+504 VKRGSVFNLESGTLT
-519 NSSTNP
+519 NSSTHP
-525 KTQHVVVRVEGGTAA
+525 KTSNVVVWVEGGTAKK
-540 TPAASTANIKG
+540 PAASTANIKG

-558 TPVYVA
+558 TPVFVRD
-564 YPGATVNVS
+564 PGATVNVS
-573 GGELVGNGLACIAGQ
+573 GGDLVGSGLACIAG
-588 GNKGLGGTTIN
+588 NRTKGQGGTTIN
-599 ISGGTLTAKPY
+599 VSGGTLTANAADK
-610 DDASAAC
+610 ASAAC

-629 TGGNINVADGVG
+629 TGGTINVADGVG

-652 GGEINATSDD
+652 GGEINATGD
-662 ATRTGSVGDTNQK
+662 ATRTGSVGDNNNN
-675 IGVCGVIFDRDANYP
+675 IGVSGVIFDRDANYP
-690 AVATTS
+690 AVATTK
-696 IKIDGEAKVSGAK
+696 IKIDGDAKVNGAK
-709 AAVELI
+709 EAVELI
-715 NDNNVA
+715 NTNGVA
-721 DAKSAFKLKGGTY
+721 GAKSAFSLKGGTY
-734 SSDVTALLDENSVA
+734 NKDVSALLDENSVA
-748 VKQGDNYV
+748 EEKNGVYV

-763 VGETKYATLQ
+763 VGEAKYATLQ
-773 EAANAATAG
+773 EAADAATAG
-782 QTVKVLNDVDMTKDG
+782 QTVKVINDVDMTTDG
-797 NLTVNVGKDIVLD
+797 NLTVKVGKDIVLD

-821 DYKNIM
+821 DYKNIL

-844 IYAETPYQGGVYD
+844 IYAETPYQYGVYD
-857 KTLVYVGSKGEFVME
+857 KPLVYVGSKGEFVME
-872 SGHIYSVIPEK
+872 SGHIYSVIPKK

-891 IGAYDNST
+891 IGAYDNSK

-912 ALAGNGSGVQTTT
+912 AIAGNGSGVQTTT

-952 DGAVVYGAAGA
+952 DGAVVYGAGGA
-963 IAMKRGDL
+963 IAMKRGNL

-982 VGDTGNW
+982 IGDTGNW

-1028 DAKPTAGKTVALAI
+1028 DAQPTEGKTVTLAI

-1067 TYGIT
+1067 TYSIT
-1072 KVGDG
+1072 HVGDG

-1096 IDMDQVNKILVA
+1096 IDMGQVNKILVA
-1108 EAGVKGVST
+1108 EAGVTGVNT
-1117 TLTKNYT
+1117 TLQKNFT

-1269 SYIEPANG
+1269 SYIESANG

-1293 GITDI
+1293 GITDLV
-1298 ADEAANASGKVYNLQ
+1298 DEAASASGKVYNLQ